1 MTHKLVGLRIS
12 EIEFQIPK
20 LTRIVHQDIQP
31 AEMLEDLVEY
41 VRVLLKVGHVKG
53 QNENVLVVQL
63 TVDDYE
69 IERWLALLI

>member
-1 MTHKLVGLRIS
+1 
-12 EIEFQIPK
+12 
-20 LTRIVHQDIQP
+20 
-31 AEMLEDLVEY
+31 MLEDLVEY